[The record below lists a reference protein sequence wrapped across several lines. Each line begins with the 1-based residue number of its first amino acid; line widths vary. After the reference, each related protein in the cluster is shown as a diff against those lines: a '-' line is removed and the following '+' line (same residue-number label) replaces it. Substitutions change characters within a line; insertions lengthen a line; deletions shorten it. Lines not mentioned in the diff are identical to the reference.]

1 MIDYA
6 DEQDVADI
14 MKESI
19 LFLSLGHPQGLGLP
33 IAEAIASRFA
43 VAGYSGL
50 RGLELFRIGKKYGTC
65 LEIAVGDWVVFIQ
78 AVKALDSA
86 LEMSSEEVLK
96 RLAEASSEVRTL
108 YSKIQRYQA
117 LPTHYRG

>member
-1 MIDYA
+1 MKWRVAVLDNA

-19 LFLSLGHPQGLGLP
+19 LFLSLGHPQGFGLP
-33 IAEAIASRFA
+33 IAEAIASGCA

-50 RGLELFRIGKKYGTC
+50 GGMELFRIGKKYGTC
-65 LEIAVGDWVVFIQ
+65 LEIAVGDWIGFIQ

-96 RLAEASSEVRTL
+96 RLAEGSSEVRTR
-108 YSKIQRYQA
+108 YSKMQ
-117 LPTHYRG
+117 